1 MEAFKQILRGKRKW
15 ERARGER
22 VCGCGWELVRKTEMA
37 CEKVRL
43 HKRETMWVKSE
54 RAEMER
60 ERERERGREK
70 LGGKGRGNKE

>member
-1 MEAFKQILRGKRKW
+1 
-15 ERARGER
+15 
-22 VCGCGWELVRKTEMA
+22 MA

-60 ERERERGREK
+60 EREREREKVRERK
-70 LGGKGRGNKE
+70 TDKRTTVKKVFLYVLTNLKKHGPAL